1 MSASTL
7 TLSRLDLRG
16 VAIRLGVLLVT
27 PADDPVP
34 ARAAIAPPAASAE
47 AAVDPDL
54 ALTGRARDGDA
65 EAFRQLVDRHRD
77 RAFAV
82 ARRIVRSDAD
92 AEEVAQDAFV
102 RAWRALP
109 GFRGESRFSTWL
121 HRIVVRQALDRAETL
136 GRRRG
141 REAPLEETP
150 AHVAAVP
157 DAADFE
163 ATHRARRLE
172 ALVDG
177 LTPAQ
182 RAAVTLYYH
191 EDHSVERTAELL
203 RLPVNTVKTHLR
215 RAREAL
221 RTGWLAQ
228 EETP

>member
-1 MSASTL
+1 MSVATL
-7 TLSRLDLRG
+7 TLPRIRG
-16 VAIRLGVLLVT
+16 LAIRLGALLVT

-34 ARAAIAPPAASAE
+34 ARAGAVPFVGAE
-47 AAVDPDL
+47 AAAADPDL
-54 ALTGRARDGDA
+54 ELTGRARGGDA
-65 EAFRQLVDRHRD
+65 EAFRRLVERHRD
-77 RAFAV
+77 RAYAV

-136 GRRRG
+136 ARRRG
-141 REAPLEETP
+141 REAALDDAP
-150 AHVAAVP
+150 ASAAAVE
-157 DAADFE
+157 DANDFE
-163 ATHRARRLE
+163 ATHRARRLD

-182 RAAVTLYYH
+182 RAAVTLFYH
-191 EDHSVERTAELL
+191 EDHSVERTAEILQ
-203 RLPVNTVKTHLR
+203 LPVNTVKTHLR

-228 EETP
+228 EETS

>member
-1 MSASTL
+1 MSVATL
-7 TLSRLDLRG
+7 TLPRLRG
-16 VAIRLGVLLVT
+16 VAIRLGALLVT
-27 PADDPVP
+27 PAGDPVP
-34 ARAAIAPPAASAE
+34 ARAAAAPVSATTE
-47 AAVDPDL
+47 AAADPDL

-65 EAFRQLVDRHRD
+65 EAFRQLVERHRD
-77 RAFAV
+77 RAYAV
-82 ARRIVRSDAD
+82 ARRIVRFDAD

-102 RAWRALP
+102 RAWKALP

-136 GRRRG
+136 ARRRG
-141 REAPLEETP
+141 REAALDDAP
-150 AHVAAVP
+150 AAVAAVA
-157 DAADFE
+157 DAATDFE

-172 ALVDG
+172 TLVDG

-203 RLPVNTVKTHLR
+203 QLPVNTVKTHLR

>member
-7 TLSRLDLRG
+7 TLSRLGLRG
-16 VAIRLGVLLVT
+16 VAIRLGALLVT
-27 PADDPVP
+27 PVEEPLP
-34 ARAAIAPPAASAE
+34 ARAAVAAATTDA
-47 AAVDPDL
+47 AAVDPDFE
-54 ALTGRARDGDA
+54 LTGRARGGDA
-65 EAFRQLVDRHRD
+65 EAFRQLVERHRD
-77 RAFAV
+77 RAYAV
-82 ARRIVRSDAD
+82 ARRVVRSDAD

-102 RAWRALP
+102 RAWKALP
-109 GFRGESRFSTWL
+109 GFRGDSRFSTWL

-136 GRRRG
+136 ARRRG
-141 REAPLEETP
+141 RETALDDAPP
-150 AHVAAVP
+150 AAAVSE
-157 DAADFE
+157 ATDFE
-163 ATHRARRLE
+163 ATRRARRLE

-203 RLPVNTVKTHLR
+203 HLPVNTVKTHLR

-221 RTGWLAQ
+221 RSGWLAE

>member
-1 MSASTL
+1 MSVSTL
-7 TLSRLDLRG
+7 TLPRLRG
-16 VAIRLGVLLVT
+16 VAIRLGALLVT

-34 ARAAIAPPAASAE
+34 ARAAAAPAAAAAE
-47 AAVDPDL
+47 AALDPDL

-65 EAFRQLVDRHRD
+65 EAFRQLVERHRD
-77 RAFAV
+77 RAFAL

-102 RAWRALP
+102 RAWKALS

-136 GRRRG
+136 ARRRG
-141 REAPLEETP
+141 REAALDDSP
-150 AHVAAVP
+150 APVAAAVN
-157 DAADFE
+157 DATDFE

-177 LTPAQ
+177 LSPAQ

-203 RLPVNTVKTHLR
+203 QLPVNTVKTHLR